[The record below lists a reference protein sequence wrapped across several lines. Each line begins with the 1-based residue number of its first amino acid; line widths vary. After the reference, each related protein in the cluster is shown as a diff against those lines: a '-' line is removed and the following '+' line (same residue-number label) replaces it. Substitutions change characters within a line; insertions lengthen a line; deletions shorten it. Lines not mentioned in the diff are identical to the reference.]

1 MFPQISGPLSHLA
14 VYLRPDLIFGLP
26 KYDLIVAIFVQ
37 PLVQLRTTALC
48 RSIRRIFGAVRA
60 VINLTIQEQ
69 GLGCANGFSKTYLP
83 DEEAETRQPIP
94 TDELIIIQ
102 NKCLATADERR
113 ILIAL
118 ISDTG
123 MRLSE
128 ALGLVWD
135 DIKLDQEFPHIYL
148 VPHSWRQL
156 KTAGSKRVI
165 PLIGCAYKAIKIIHK
180 QRSTVSYLFKF
191 YTDGIKCN
199 GNSASASL
207 NKWLREYTGQG
218 VIHSFR
224 HSFRD
229 RLREADVCME
239 LIDQLGR

>member
-1 MFPQISGPLSHLA
+1 MFPQINGLLSHLA

-102 NKCLATADERR
+102 NKCLEIADERR
-113 ILIAL
+113 LLIAL
-118 ISDTG
+118 ISDLEYVSCCYCL
-123 MRLSE
+123 RH
-128 ALGLVWD
+128 V
-135 DIKLDQEFPHIYL
+135 
-148 VPHSWRQL
+148 
-156 KTAGSKRVI
+156 
-165 PLIGCAYKAIKIIHK
+165 LIGAL
-180 QRSTVSYLFKF
+180 V
-191 YTDGIKCN
+191 
-199 GNSASASL
+199 GN
-207 NKWLREYTGQG
+207 
-218 VIHSFR
+218 
-224 HSFRD
+224 
-229 RLREADVCME
+229 
-239 LIDQLGR
+239 